1 MSRAHG
7 LHKELAETLL
17 GAGDAAIDQLDY
29 PAAQRMLEESLAL
42 FRQAGNRSRV
52 ARVQFSLGLVAFG
65 RGDTNAAAAWL
76 GQSFDLFTEINDPG
90 WVAGVALYLGL
101 ALLRYGDQA
110 RARALLV
117 ESLLITHGAG
127 DDHGV
132 AQALEGLASLAA
144 TEGDAERALRL
155 CNAAANVRVRL
166 GLPLPAFDR
175 VWLDAALATARAV
188 LGGSPQGADGWAT
201 DLDRIVQYALEMEN
215 EPRRGS
221 WLRRARSQHNARLP
235 RGAGMCLSHWD
246 ELFEQDFGTSVGA
259 APCKG
264 HTPLS

>member
-1 MSRAHG
+1 MAVWTGKPEAGRSRYEAALLMSRAHG

-17 GAGDAAIDQLDY
+17 GAGGAAIDQLDY
-29 PAAQRMLEESLAL
+29 PTAQRMLEESLDL
-42 FRQAGNRSRV
+42 FRHTGNRGRV

-65 RGDTNAAAAWL
+65 RGDDKAAATWL

-101 ALLRYGDQA
+101 ALLRCGNQA
-110 RARALLV
+110 RARALMV

-144 TEGDAERALRL
+144 AEGNAERALRL
-155 CNAAANVRVRL
+155 CDAAANVRTQL

-175 VWLDAALATARAV
+175 VWLDAALATARAA
-188 LGGSPQGADGWAT
+188 LGDWPQGADGSVGH
-201 DLDRIVQYALEMEN
+201 LDRIVQYALEIDN
-215 EPRRGS
+215 EFRR
-221 WLRRARSQHNARLP
+221 
-235 RGAGMCLSHWD
+235 
-246 ELFEQDFGTSVGA
+246 TS
-259 APCKG
+259 
-264 HTPLS
+264 